1 MLTLFQLN
9 VVSMAEMPKMLFSVQ
24 RKYISLNKLE
34 IDLQMGQ
41 ALTSCLMFDGYSVG
55 AQFFVD

>member
-1 MLTLFQLN
+1 MLILFQSN

-41 ALTSCLMFDGYSVG
+41 TLTSCLMFDG
-55 AQFFVD
+55 